1 MAVPAC
7 CLRSVLRQCH
17 RHVLTAA
24 GYSSPSLSCTN
35 RSWATIRFYAA
46 PATAKAAKNAR
57 QDKSRKGEDKS
68 KKGKESKDGKQ
79 RDTTRPRR
87 SLLTGE
93 IVDDVYIARN
103 YPKPLYEIETAVDM
117 LKTFQKLDFTYP
129 GQPVYTQLRL
139 DMKLEKKNAEEA
151 QIARDNGAAFVGGN
165 ELVQKILDDEIQAD
179 FYIAMPEIVS
189 NLTALKN
196 KLRKK
201 FPKTKRGTVGRDIP
215 KMIQLLRTVHEYM
228 VEKECYVQ
236 TKIATL
242 DMPHEHIIANLEAFI
257 KDTCTHRALSYG
269 PFVERAILS
278 SATSEGLYIKFQ
290 RFLPQEPENPEGN

>member
-1 MAVPAC
+1 MAVSAC
-7 CLRSVLRQCH
+7 CLRSVLRRCH

-139 DMKLEKKNAEEA
+139 DMKLEKKKKVDPFVGYVDYPYPFAAEENKILVFTENAEEA

-236 TKIATL
+236 TKIAT
-242 DMPHEHIIANLEAFI
+242 
-257 KDTCTHRALSYG
+257 
-269 PFVERAILS
+269 
-278 SATSEGLYIKFQ
+278 
-290 RFLPQEPENPEGN
+290 

>member
-1 MAVPAC
+1 MAVSAC
-7 CLRSVLRQCH
+7 CLRSVLRRCH

-139 DMKLEKKNAEEA
+139 DMKLEKKVCA
-151 QIARDNGAAFVGGN
+151 
-165 ELVQKILDDEIQAD
+165 
-179 FYIAMPEIVS
+179 
-189 NLTALKN
+189 
-196 KLRKK
+196 
-201 FPKTKRGTVGRDIP
+201 
-215 KMIQLLRTVHEYM
+215 
-228 VEKECYVQ
+228 
-236 TKIATL
+236 
-242 DMPHEHIIANLEAFI
+242 
-257 KDTCTHRALSYG
+257 
-269 PFVERAILS
+269 
-278 SATSEGLYIKFQ
+278 
-290 RFLPQEPENPEGN
+290 